1 MRAVTTRSPLIIV
14 LKSKKM
20 KIWNG
25 SFLAI
30 FALLLLSVPAVFSL
44 TTPGFYTSHDGETH
58 TARIAQYY
66 QGLGDGQLPPR
77 IAPTLYNGYGSPIFT
92 YIYPLPY
99 VLGSFFHF
107 LHFSYAD
114 SFKILMIS
122 GFIFS
127 GLFSRLWLKEVFES
141 EKAAFIGALYYTW
154 VPYRLQL
161 MYVRGSVS
169 ELLAYTFLP
178 LTFFCFGKLSKK
190 GSIFWIC
197 TSAVSLS
204 LVLLSQNL
212 VALITLPILAVY
224 ILIIAKHRSSL
235 TKSAASI
242 IWAFMIAAVTYLPSL
257 FERKFVR
264 FDEIINIAYS
274 THFVT
279 ISQLFHS
286 PWGYGF
292 DLPGTLD
299 DQLSFQIGL
308 AHIIVIIFATYLI
321 VKKLRKRFN
330 FDLPLFFLLVF
341 LVSVFLM
348 LDTKPN
354 SYIWQHFKILH
365 TMDIPWRF
373 LGVTAIST
381 SFLAAFVVKTQKS
394 SIVFLLLVL
403 FVIVANRNHL
413 RINESVER
421 TDQFFEQYQGTA
433 TQYNEF
439 TPIWRQ
445 TTSPPEISSERTH
458 VLDGD
463 VKVTN
468 YKSDSKSIKFDANVL
483 SQTSQIRIDK
493 FYFPNIDTNVG
504 EVYPSDAKVK
514 KLEEEKDGTGLIVV
528 NLPSGFHHLSIEYH
542 QTVLRL
548 IANYLTL
555 ISFTLAL
562 VLILKNVKR
571 A

>member
-1 MRAVTTRSPLIIV
+1 
-14 LKSKKM
+14 M

-25 SFLAI
+25 SFLTI
-30 FALLLLSVPAVFSL
+30 FALLFLSVPATFDL

-58 TARIAQYY
+58 TARIAQYF
-66 QGLGDGQLPPR
+66 QSLGDGQLPPR

-99 VLGSFFHF
+99 VLGSFVHF
-107 LHFSYAD
+107 LHFSYTD

-122 GFIFS
+122 GFITS
-127 GLFSRLWLKEVFES
+127 GLFSRLWFKEVFGS

-161 MYVRGSVS
+161 MYVRGSIS

-178 LTFFCFGKLSKK
+178 LTFFCFGKLSKE
-190 GSIFWIC
+190 GSIFWIS

-212 VALITLPILAVY
+212 VALMTLPILAVY
-224 ILIIAKHRSSL
+224 VLIIAKKRSSL
-235 TKSAASI
+235 IKSTASI

-257 FERKFVR
+257 FERNFVR

-279 ISQLFHS
+279 LSQLFHS

-292 DLPGTLD
+292 DFPGTLG

-308 AHIIVIIFATYLI
+308 AHIIVVIFATFLI
-321 VKKLRKRFN
+321 IKKLLKRFVV
-330 FDLPLFFLLVF
+330 DLPLFFLIVF

-365 TMDIPWRF
+365 TIDIPWRF
-373 LGVTAIST
+373 LGVTAISS

-394 SIVFLLLVL
+394 SAVFLLLAL

-413 RINESVER
+413 RINEPVER

-445 TTSPPEISSERTH
+445 TTSPPEISSEKTH
-458 VLDGD
+458 VLNGD
-463 VKVTN
+463 AKVTN
-468 YKSDSKSIKFDANVL
+468 FKSDSKSIKFDANVQ
-483 SQTSQIRIDK
+483 SQTAQIRIDK
-493 FYFPNIDTNVG
+493 YYFPNTKTNLGEISFSDT
-504 EVYPSDAKVK
+504 KTK
-514 KLEEEKDGTGLIVV
+514 ILEGEKDGSGLIIIS
-528 NLPSGFHHLSIEYH
+528 LPSGFHQVSIKYQE
-542 QTVLRL
+542 TRLRMF
-548 IANYLTL
+548 ANYLTT
-555 ISFTLAL
+555 ISLSLAL
-562 VLILKNVKR
+562 FLILKNVKR